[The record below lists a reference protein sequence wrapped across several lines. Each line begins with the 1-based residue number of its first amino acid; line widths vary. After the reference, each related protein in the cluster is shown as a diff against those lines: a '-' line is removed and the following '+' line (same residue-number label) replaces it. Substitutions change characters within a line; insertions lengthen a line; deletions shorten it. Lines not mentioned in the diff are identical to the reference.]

1 LVPITDPKT
10 SLWRVHGVRPLV
22 VITVLGFTGFAATLA
37 SLPWWAVQGGAS
49 QSAAGL
55 VTTVMLAVTVATQF
69 SVPAVVRRVGVGRT
83 LAAGLLL
90 LGAPSPLYVLS
101 HDLLPMVAVSA
112 VRGIGFGVLTVVGST
127 LTAMLAPPGRH
138 GELVGLYG
146 LAIAVPNLLVV
157 PGGVALAQN
166 VGFWPVAILAT
177 LPVLAAPLALAEGNE
192 RPTQRSE
199 PSGGRQAYVAS
210 LAPSVVLLAVTFA
223 GGGVL
228 TFVPIERPDGFVAT
242 ATLTLMSAS
251 AGLCRWRVGALADRV
266 GTRVLLPVSVL
277 IGVVGLALVAAG
289 LGWSS
294 SALLLVG
301 GAVFGIS
308 YGAVQNLTLVI
319 AVARVGRESA
329 ATASAVWNAA
339 FDTGT
344 AIGAVVV
351 GALAGLGTGVAGA
364 LLVAT
369 LVLGLTAPFGRTITG
384 ARRGSAAAGEPD
396 VSLRGGAA

>member
-1 LVPITDPKT
+1 
-10 SLWRVHGVRPLV
+10 
-22 VITVLGFTGFAATLA
+22 
-37 SLPWWAVQGGAS
+37 
-49 QSAAGL
+49 
-55 VTTVMLAVTVATQF
+55 
-69 SVPAVVRRVGVGRT
+69 
-83 LAAGLLL
+83 
-90 LGAPSPLYVLS
+90 
-101 HDLLPMVAVSA
+101 
-112 VRGIGFGVLTVVGST
+112 
-127 LTAMLAPPGRH
+127 
-138 GELVGLYG
+138 
-146 LAIAVPNLLVV
+146 
-157 PGGVALAQN
+157 
-166 VGFWPVAILAT
+166 
-177 LPVLAAPLALAEGNE
+177 
-192 RPTQRSE
+192 
-199 PSGGRQAYVAS
+199 
-210 LAPSVVLLAVTFA
+210 
-223 GGGVL
+223 
-228 TFVPIERPDGFVAT
+228 
-242 ATLTLMSAS
+242 MSAS

-364 LLVAT
+364 LLVAA